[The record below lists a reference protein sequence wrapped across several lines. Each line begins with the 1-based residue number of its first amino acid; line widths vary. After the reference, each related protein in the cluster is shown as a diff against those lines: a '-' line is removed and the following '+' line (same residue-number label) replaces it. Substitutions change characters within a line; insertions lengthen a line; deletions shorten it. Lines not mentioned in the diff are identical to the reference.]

1 MFTFHHNGSE
11 ASLQNRQYGLLHQLL
26 EADPV
31 LWILNVCLQKGKK
44 ELAALPQRVFY
55 KSPNDL
61 PDGLLNQSRITQKGQ
76 NEIYFTSKKGDS
88 GLLFQPSLFP
98 LTWKNNLS
106 CVGDSTTEERVKQL
120 RDKHQPIKWDI
131 VGNKLLTTARLPYGI
146 ATTLRGLS
154 PLSDAI
160 LLQRPYTDP
169 EAQIEMDILIGE
181 DRESAWEFIEEWR
194 TAAIQSI
201 ILHFSFWLSLEKRV
215 YRDKPY
221 WELEPE
227 IGEL

>member
-1 MFTFHHNGSE
+1 MFTFHLNGSE

-31 LWILNVCLQKGKK
+31 LWILNVCLQKSKK
-44 ELAALPQRVFY
+44 ELATLPQRVFY

-76 NEIYFTSKKGDS
+76 NEVYFTSKKGD
-88 GLLFQPSLFP
+88 
-98 LTWKNNLS
+98 T
-106 CVGDSTTEERVKQL
+106 
-120 RDKHQPIKWDI
+120 
-131 VGNKLLTTARLPYGI
+131 RLPYGI

-169 EAQIEMDILIGE
+169 EVQIEMDILLGE

-194 TAAIQSI
+194 TAAIQSL
-201 ILHFSFWLSLEKRV
+201 ILYFSFWLSLEKGV
-215 YRDKPY
+215 YRDKSY